1 MHASQPPVVRNLLAR
16 NARGSR
22 VALALAFGAVAS
34 LAVCRQARA
43 QAPLVPAPVP
53 SEPAPP
59 PGTDAP
65 PATEP
70 PATAPPPQA
79 APSPAA
85 PATEAAGSAPTPSSG
100 AGDSTATN
108 EDGVSFETPTE
119 DPRDLAKLSLEDLLS
134 IPVVTASGGAS
145 EQRSRAAAN
154 VIVISRKEIRQ
165 NGFRSVADALEN
177 VPGLY
182 LTDDGSVKSVAV
194 RGVTPG
200 LRGGTRL
207 VKIMINGTPVNFR
220 PDLRSFIG
228 PEYIPIE
235 AVEQIE
241 IVKGP
246 LSALY
251 GANAFIATI
260 NVITRK
266 PEEGTSVDA
275 GGGIAVGRGDP
286 GYGGSAVAM
295 YASKRARLLLS
306 AAAGRVDRSG
316 LRIQR
321 TFDAQ
326 SSTSP
331 RYAPFFADKSRDDTS
346 FPVTAFAQLAIPT
359 EKWGEITVD
368 AGLQELDSAAEF
380 QLNSV
385 LTHRS
390 REALRN
396 YYATIRHEANWT
408 ERWSTRLTLGAS
420 AGDTGP
426 KDRFYLTRNLARTF
440 MRNFGYRAFDA
451 GLSAAYAV
459 GTRFNARV
467 GVDFEADRED
477 ILFYSAILNMD
488 EGMRPAGASID
499 FVSSDTP
506 RRRTLTDVGA
516 YLQVAGAPV
525 EKLPGLTLL
534 ANGRV
539 DKASYDA
546 FSPPPQISARAGII
560 YEWGPA
566 LTTKAIVGRAFQSP
580 TGVLMFAEPG
590 FGVEHNVI
598 GNLTSGSSVPQ
609 LTPQT
614 LTSGEVTAY
623 AVLWDYAVLE
633 VSGYVQRINDKIEFV
648 SAGTDYVAR
657 NLGQETF
664 VGVEGTLRGS
674 FGPLRPFVGASYIKA
689 TEGPQKDAEAL
700 AGFPSYNGVVGAD
713 LEVPKI
719 PVFLN
724 ARLRF
729 VGARGASQFN
739 IIYNGRESYT
749 LPAYQALDATITT
762 AGLPLL
768 GENALTYFSAS
779 ARNLLDKR
787 WSEPGFGGFDI
798 PAQRASAFFE
808 ARQTF

>member
-1 MHASQPPVVRNLLAR
+1 MLAPQQG
-16 NARGSR
+16 ADVTEGS
-22 VALALAFGAVAS
+22 S
-34 LAVCRQARA
+34 
-43 QAPLVPAPVP
+43 
-53 SEPAPP
+53 
-59 PGTDAP
+59 TDP
-65 PATEP
+65 K
-70 PATAPPPQA
+70 
-79 APSPAA
+79 
-85 PATEAAGSAPTPSSG
+85 
-100 AGDSTATN
+100 
-108 EDGVSFETPTE
+108 
-119 DPRDLAKLSLEDLLS
+119 DLAKLSLEDLLS

-145 EQRSRAAAN
+145 EERSRAAAN
-154 VIVISRKEIRQ
+154 VTVISRKEIRQ
-165 NGFRSVADALEN
+165 NGYRSVADALEN

-182 LTDDGSVKSVAV
+182 LSDDGSVKSIGV

-220 PDLRSFIG
+220 PDLRAFIG

-266 PEEGTSVDA
+266 PGEGTTVDA
-275 GGGIAVGRGDP
+275 GGGLAVGSGDP

-295 YASKRARLLLS
+295 YASKRARLLL
-306 AAAGRVDRSG
+306 AAASGRVDRSG
-316 LRIQR
+316 LRIQK

-326 SSTSP
+326 DDANP
-331 RYAPFFADKSRDDTS
+331 RYAPLFADKSRRDTS
-346 FPVTAFAQLAIPT
+346 NPVSAFLQLAVPT
-359 EKWGEITVD
+359 EKYGEFSVD

-390 REALRN
+390 RESLRN
-396 YYATIRHEANWT
+396 YFATIRHEASWT
-408 ERWSTRLTLGAS
+408 DRWSTRLTLGGS

-440 MRNFGYRAFDA
+440 MRSFGYRAFDA
-451 GLSAAYAV
+451 GFSTAYAV

-467 GVDFEADRED
+467 GLDFEADRED
-477 ILFYSAILNMD
+477 ILFYSAVLNMD
-488 EGMRPAGASID
+488 EGMRPAGAAID

-506 RRRTLTDVGA
+506 RQRTLTDIGA
-516 YLQVAGAPV
+516 YLQVSGAPI
-525 EKLPGLTLL
+525 ESLPQLTLL

-546 FSPPPQISARAGII
+546 FAPPPQISARGGII
-560 YEWGPA
+560 YELSPA
-566 LTTKAIVGRAFQSP
+566 LTAKAIVGRAFQSP

-590 FGVEHNVI
+590 FGVERNVI

-609 LTPQT
+609 LVPQT
-614 LTSGEVTAY
+614 LTSGELTVY

-633 VSGYVQRINDKIEFV
+633 VSGYVQRINDKIDFV

-657 NLGQETF
+657 NMGQETF
-664 VGVEGTLRGS
+664 VGAEGTLRGS

-700 AGFPSYNGVVGAD
+700 TGFPSYNGVVGAD
-713 LEVPKI
+713 LEVPRL

-729 VGARGASQFN
+729 VGERGASQFN
-739 IIYNGRESYT
+739 IILNGRDSYT
-749 LPAYQALDATITT
+749 LPSYRTLDATITT

-768 GENALTYFSAS
+768 GEGALTYFSAS
-779 ARNLLDKR
+779 ARNLLDER
-787 WSEPGFGGFDI
+787 YSEPGFGGFDI
-798 PAQRASAFFE
+798 PAQRTSAFFE

>member
-1 MHASQPPVVRNLLAR
+1 MHAPQSPAVRNLLAR
-16 NARGSR
+16 NARASR
-22 VALALAFGAVAS
+22 VAIALALSVAAS
-34 LAVCRQARA
+34 LVVCGEARA
-43 QAPLVPAPVP
+43 QAPLAPAPEP
-53 SEPAPP
+53 AEPPAPP
-59 PGTDAP
+59 PAAAPTGEAP
-65 PATEP
+65 PA
-70 PATAPPPQA
+70 PAAPPPTAA
-79 APSPAA
+79 APGQSPTTEPA
-85 PATEAAGSAPTPSSG
+85 PSQPPSVEVSPRETEGSVALDGPT
-100 AGDSTATN
+100 GD
-108 EDGVSFETPTE
+108 PK
-119 DPRDLAKLSLEDLLS
+119 DLAKLSLEDLLS

-154 VIVISRKEIRQ
+154 VTVISRKEIRQ
-165 NGFRSVADALEN
+165 NGYRSVADALEN

-182 LTDDGSVKSVAV
+182 LSDDGSVKSVGV
-194 RGVTPG
+194 RGITPG

-220 PDLRSFIG
+220 PDLRAFIG

-275 GGGIAVGRGDP
+275 GGGLAVGRGEA

-295 YASKRARLLLS
+295 YASKRARLLLA

-316 LRIQR
+316 LLIQK
-321 TFDAQ
+321 TFAAQ
-326 SSTSP
+326 DDTSP

-346 FPVTAFAQLAIPT
+346 NPVSAFVQLAVPT
-359 EKWGEITVD
+359 EKYGEFSVD

-390 REALRN
+390 RESLRN
-396 YYATIRHEANWT
+396 YFATLRHEANWT
-408 ERWSTRLTLGAS
+408 ERWSTRLTLGGS
-420 AGDTGP
+420 TGNTGP

-440 MRNFGYRAFDA
+440 VRNFGYRAFDA
-451 GLSAAYAV
+451 GFSTAYAV
-459 GTRFNARV
+459 GTRFNARL
-467 GVDFEADRED
+467 GVDFEANRED
-477 ILFYSAILNMD
+477 ILFYSAILNME
-488 EGMRPAGASID
+488 EGMRPAGAAID
-499 FVSSDTP
+499 FVSNDTP
-506 RRRTLTDVGA
+506 RKRTLTDVGA
-516 YLQVAGAPV
+516 YLQVSGAPI
-525 EKLPGLTLL
+525 ESLPALTLL

-546 FSPPPQISARAGII
+546 FAPPPQISARGGVI
-560 YEWGPA
+560 YEWSPA
-566 LTTKAIVGRAFQSP
+566 LITKAIIGRAFQSP

-590 FGVEHNVI
+590 FGVERNVI

-614 LTSGEVTAY
+614 LTSGEVTLY

-633 VSGYVQRINDKIEFV
+633 VSGYVQRINDKIDFV

-664 VGVEGTLRGS
+664 VGAEGTLRGS

-700 AGFPSYNGVVGAD
+700 AGFPSYNGVIGAD
-713 LEVPKI
+713 FEVPKV
-719 PVFLN
+719 PLFLN

-729 VGARGASQFN
+729 AGARGASQFN
-739 IIYNGRESYT
+739 IILNGRESYT
-749 LPAYQALDATITT
+749 LPAYQTLDATITT

-768 GENALTYFSAS
+768 GEGALTYFSAS

-787 WSEPGFGGFDI
+787 YSEPGFGGFDI

>member
-1 MHASQPPVVRNLLAR
+1 M
-16 NARGSR
+16 RGSR
-22 VALALAFGAVAS
+22 LALSLAFGVAALALSVEE
-34 LAVCRQARA
+34 ARA
-43 QAPLVPAPVP
+43 QAPM
-53 SEPAPP
+53 
-59 PGTDAP
+59 AP

-70 PATAPPPQA
+70 APPPA
-79 APSPAA
+79 AEAPAPTPEAPTPAA
-85 PATEAAGSAPTPSSG
+85 PAPAEAAPAPAAPAPATSVDSSAAVDASAPTG
-100 AGDSTATN
+100 
-108 EDGVSFETPTE
+108 EDIPAE
-119 DPRDLAKLSLEDLLS
+119 DPKDLAKLSLEDLLS

-145 EQRSRAAAN
+145 EERSRAAAN
-154 VIVISRKEIRQ
+154 VTVISRKEIRQ
-165 NGFRSVADALEN
+165 NGFRSIADALET

-182 LTDDGSVKSVAV
+182 ITDDGSMKSVAV

-220 PDLRSFIG
+220 PDLRAFIG

-266 PEEGTSVDA
+266 PEEGTAVDA
-275 GGGIAVGRGDP
+275 GGGVAVSHGDP

-295 YASKRARLLLS
+295 YASKRARLLL
-306 AAAGRVDRSG
+306 AAASGHTDRSG
-316 LRIQR
+316 LRIQK

-326 SSTSP
+326 DRTSP
-331 RYAPFFADKSRDDTS
+331 RYEPFFADRSRADTS
-346 FPVTAFAQLAIPT
+346 NPVTAFVQLALPT
-359 EKWGEITVD
+359 EKYGEFSLD

-390 REALRN
+390 RESLRN
-396 YYATIRHEANWT
+396 YHATLRHEANWT
-408 ERWSTRLTLGAS
+408 EQWSTRLTLGGS
-420 AGDTGP
+420 VGNTGP
-426 KDRFYLTRNLARTF
+426 QDRFFLTRNLARTF
-440 MRNFGYRAFDA
+440 TRNFGYRAIDA
-451 GLSAAYAV
+451 SFSTAYSL
-459 GTRFNARV
+459 GKRFNARV

-477 ILFYSAILNMD
+477 ILFYSAMLNMN

-499 FVSSDTP
+499 FVSPETP
-506 RRRTLTDVGA
+506 KQRTLTDVGA
-516 YLQVAGAPV
+516 YLQVSGAPISS
-525 EKLPGLTLL
+525 LPDLTFL

-539 DKASYDA
+539 DSASYDA
-546 FSPPPQISARAGII
+546 FGPPLQLSARGGII
-560 YEWGPA
+560 YEWSPSFV
-566 LTTKAIVGRAFQSP
+566 TKAIVGRAFQSP

-598 GNLTSGSSVPQ
+598 GNLTSGSTVPQ

-614 LTSGEVTAY
+614 LTSGEITVY
-623 AVLWDYAVLE
+623 AVLWDFAVLE
-633 VSGYVQRINDKIEFV
+633 VSGYVQRINDKIDFV

-664 VGVEGTLRGS
+664 IGAEGTLRGNL
-674 FGPLRPFVGASYIKA
+674 GPVHPFVGASLIKA
-689 TEGPQKDAEAL
+689 TEGSQTNANAL
-700 AGFPSYNGVVGAD
+700 TGFPGYNGMIGAD
-713 LEVPKI
+713 FEVPKL
-719 PVFLN
+719 PLFLN

-729 VGARGASQFN
+729 VGERGASAFN

-749 LPAYQALDATITT
+749 LPAYQTLDATLTT

-768 GENALTYFSAS
+768 GEGALTYFSAS

-787 WSEPGFGGFDI
+787 YSEPGFGGFDV
-798 PAQRASAFFE
+798 PAPRATAFFE

>member
-1 MHASQPPVVRNLLAR
+1 MHALQSPFVCSLVAWNT
-16 NARGSR
+16 RGSR
-22 VALALAFGAVAS
+22 VALALAIGAFAGFGLCS
-34 LAVCRQARA
+34 EARA
-43 QAPLVPAPVP
+43 QAPVTPP

-59 PGTDAP
+59 SAAEAPPEPDAP
-65 PATEP
+65 A
-70 PATAPPPQA
+70 APPPA
-79 APSPAA
+79 APPGTEASRAA
-85 PATEAAGSAPTPSSG
+85 PTDSSPTPPP
-100 AGDSTATN
+100 
-108 EDGVSFETPTE
+108 PTE
-119 DPRDLAKLSLEDLLS
+119 PAGIASEVGTDLGNAPSADPKDLAKLSLEDLLS

-145 EQRSRAAAN
+145 EERSRAAAN
-154 VIVISRKEIRQ
+154 VTVISRKEIRQ
-165 NGFRSVADALEN
+165 NGYRSVADALEN

-182 LTDDGSVKSVAV
+182 LSDDGSVKSIGV

-220 PDLRSFIG
+220 PDLRAFIG

-241 IVKGP
+241 VVKGP

-275 GGGIAVGRGDP
+275 GGGLAVGRGDP

-295 YASKRARLLLS
+295 YASKRARLLL
-306 AAAGRVDRSG
+306 AAASGRVDRSG
-316 LRIQR
+316 LRIQK
-321 TFDAQ
+321 TFDQQDGAN
-326 SSTSP
+326 P

-346 FPVTAFAQLAIPT
+346 NPVSAFVQLAVPT
-359 EKWGEITVD
+359 EKYGEISVD
-368 AGLQELDSAAEF
+368 AGLQELDAAAEF

-390 REALRN
+390 RESLRN
-396 YYATIRHEANWT
+396 YFATIRHEANWT
-408 ERWSTRLTLGAS
+408 ERWSTRLTLGGS
-420 AGDTGP
+420 TGSTGP

-440 MRNFGYRAFDA
+440 TRNFGYRAFDA
-451 GLSAAYAV
+451 GFSTAYAV
-459 GTRFNARV
+459 GTRFNARL

-506 RRRTLTDVGA
+506 RKRTLTDVGA
-516 YLQVAGAPV
+516 YLQVSGAPI
-525 EKLPGLTLL
+525 ESMPQLTFL

-546 FSPPPQISARAGII
+546 FAPPPQISARGGVI
-560 YEWGPA
+560 YEWSPA
-566 LTTKAIVGRAFQSP
+566 LITKAIVGRAFQSP

-590 FGVEHNVI
+590 FGVERNVI

-614 LTSGEVTAY
+614 LTSGELTVY

-633 VSGYVQRINDKIEFV
+633 VSGYAQRINDKIDFV

-657 NLGQETF
+657 NLGQETY
-664 VGVEGTLRGS
+664 VGVEGTVRGS
-674 FGPLRPFVGASYIKA
+674 FGPLRPFAGASYIKA

-700 AGFPSYNGVVGAD
+700 AGFPSYNGIVGAD
-713 LEVPKI
+713 FEVPKL
-719 PVFLN
+719 PLFLN

-739 IIYNGRESYT
+739 IILNGRESYT
-749 LPAYQALDATITT
+749 LAAYHTLDATITT

-768 GENALTYFSAS
+768 GEGALTYFSAS

-787 WSEPGFGGFDI
+787 YSEPGFGGFDI